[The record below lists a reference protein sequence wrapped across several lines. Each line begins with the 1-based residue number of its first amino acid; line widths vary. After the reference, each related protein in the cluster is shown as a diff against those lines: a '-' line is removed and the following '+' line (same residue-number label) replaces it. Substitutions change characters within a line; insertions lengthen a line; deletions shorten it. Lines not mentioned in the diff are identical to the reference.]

1 MIRIAVLGVC
11 LCLFPYCAMTAF
23 AEEQP
28 SKQTQG
34 ANISVSIPEQYTITV
49 IAPKGAE
56 ASLNDGA
63 TSTITV
69 DRFGEF
75 DFEIKL
81 KEGYR
86 LLQVLLNDEDITD
99 QLVNMTYHGASVY
112 ENMLFQIITE
122 PITSETTT
130 SSSTESST
138 TTSEDTSPTTSDS
151 STSSDSPATT
161 NSTDSKTDSSQ
172 SGTTSSQ
179 GTTTSADS
187 RTTPNNDSPN
197 TGDIAHVGLWTAL
210 ILSFGVVMIAAR
222 RKSDDDE

>member
-1 MIRIAVLGVC
+1 MKRIAVLGVC

-23 AEEQP
+23 AEEQT
-28 SKQTQG
+28 SGQTQG

-49 IAPKGAE
+49 IAPEGAE
-56 ASLNDGA
+56 TALNDGA

-75 DFEIKL
+75 DLEIKL

-86 LLQVLLNDEDITD
+86 LLQVLLNGEDITD
-99 QLVNMTYHGASVY
+99 QLVNMTYHGASAY

-122 PITSETTT
+122 PIAPETTT
-130 SSSTESST
+130 SSTTESST
-138 TTSEDTSPTTSDS
+138 TTST
-151 STSSDSPATT
+151 TSSDSPATT

>member
-1 MIRIAVLGVC
+1 MKRIAVLGVC
-11 LCLFPYCAMTAF
+11 LCLFPYCVMTAF

-99 QLVNMTYHGASVY
+99 QLVNMTYHGVSVY

-151 STSSDSPATT
+151 PATT
-161 NSTDSKTDSSQ
+161 NNTDSKTDSSQ